1 MWCCPLLPFLS
12 LWPSLLNGWKHTYSQ
27 CTRMSL
33 SWKILLFDQFPLTHP
48 SAEKR
53 SPLIWKMP
61 LKVIYP
67 SVILHWVPTSDTGQ
81 DGTSWEIALISIF
94 SWESSKSLYNLIQ
107 TLDQARDQSST
118 LQEGRKWSCRW
129 FDCGRE
135 IKGLWNGSVAVKC
148 KQGFSDWW
156 LEHLTMPRQMFRN
169 DDQGQLLWQL
179 QPRWWW
185 WW

>member
-1 MWCCPLLPFLS
+1 MHKNVLELKDLIVWPIPLDPSICRGEVAVNLEDATESYLS
-12 LWPSLLNGWKHTYSQ
+12 KRDPSLGANFWHRPGSQ
-27 CTRMSL
+27 FMMKL
-33 SWKILLFDQFPLTHP
+33 HLYFIFH
-48 SAEKR
+48 EKV
-53 SPLIWKMP
+53 P
-61 LKVIYP
+61 KV
-67 SVILHWVPTSDTGQ
+67 
-81 DGTSWEIALISIF
+81 
-94 SWESSKSLYNLIQ
+94 YNLIQ
-107 TLDQARDQSST
+107 TLDQRRDQSST

-135 IKGLWNGSVAVKC
+135 IKELWNGFVAVKC

-185 WW
+185 WR